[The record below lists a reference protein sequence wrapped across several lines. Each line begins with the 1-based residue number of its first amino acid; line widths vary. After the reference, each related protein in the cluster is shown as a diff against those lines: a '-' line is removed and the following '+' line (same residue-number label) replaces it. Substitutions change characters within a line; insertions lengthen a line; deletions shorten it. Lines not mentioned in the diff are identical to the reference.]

1 MKRYLEYFKRPEES
15 VEIGSLVN
23 VTRNGTPIELKH
35 AYLILP
41 LIQVKISTTPKLNKP
56 FLTNLKSI

>member
-15 VEIGSLVN
+15 AEIGSLLN
-23 VTRNGTPIELKH
+23 ISRNGTPIELKH

-41 LIQVKISTTPKLNKP
+41 LIQVKISNKP
-56 FLTNLKSI
+56 EIE